1 MAARSLVLVL
11 VFVTTTAVAVA
22 LALPRL
28 LAIDGDFAS
37 GYDTRVAPRAHRV
50 PMPGPSRTARQ
61 RAARAKF
68 THFKSTPEPTG
79 RRQPHGPLHW
89 PLWALVLASLAL
101 SVFASVFA
109 ATAALGVCVCLRLR
123 ARRRR
128 IYHRYAVHLSNQD
141 EAKAQDLQDMVEA
154 MGNAVR
160 ALPWRRA
167 TSGQPWFAI
176 EAHLCETPEGNLEY
190 LLAVVCEPRHIKALD
205 AAIAGAYSD
214 VRVGWTDERVYQP
227 LPWPLAE
234 AGAVFRYRKAR
245 RFIYSLVD
253 VDELGSGATPLL
265 QPVAEMQYGL
275 GVPSTIRI
283 QLTPLPHFME
293 TFARWAQRR
302 HERRLARSQTWGS
315 RDAGLSSQA
324 DREEMRQAAKMT
336 GGGLF
341 SLEVQVAGPDAETCK
356 AIGGALQAR
365 HGHNSLRRQLLCLR
379 RELYRRRFP
388 TATPP
393 LLPSPRG
400 LASAAEVAG
409 LIELPSGSM
418 KNVPTRRVVTPRM
431 PAPTHIRRGELDPY
445 SLGSPAEAP

>member
-1 MAARSLVLVL
+1 MLLLVV
-11 VFVTTTAVAVA
+11 VATTALAAV
-22 LALPRL
+22 LAVPRV

-37 GYDTRVAPRAHRV
+37 GYDSRIAPRAQRV
-50 PMPGPSRTARQ
+50 PMPGPSPAARQ
-61 RAARAKF
+61 IAARAKF
-68 THFKSTPEPTG
+68 MYATSAPKPAARTESRG
-79 RRQPHGPLHW
+79 IMDGPLW
-89 PLWALVLASLAL
+89 TLVLASVAL
-101 SVFASVFA
+101 SVFASVLA
-109 ATAALGVCVCLRLR
+109 GAGALAVCVCLRLR

-128 IYHRYAVHLSNQD
+128 VYRRYPIYLSNQD
-141 EAKAQDLQDMVEA
+141 EAKALDLKDMVEA

-160 ALPWRRA
+160 ELPWRRA
-167 TSGQPWFAI
+167 TRGQPWFAI
-176 EAHLCETPEGNLEY
+176 EAHVCKTPAGNLEY
-190 LLAVVCEPRHIKALD
+190 LLSVVCEARHVKALD
-205 AAIAGAYSD
+205 GAIAGAYSD
-214 VRVGWTDERVYQP
+214 VRVGWSDERVYRP

-245 RFIYSLVD
+245 PFIYSLVD

-275 GVPSTIRI
+275 GVPSTVRI
-283 QLTPLPHFME
+283 QLTPLAPFME
-293 TFARWAQRR
+293 RFARWAQRR
-302 HERRLARSQTWGS
+302 HERRLARSQAWGP
-315 RDAGLSSQA
+315 RDAGLSSQT
-324 DREEMRQAAKMT
+324 DREEMRQAAKIT

-341 SLEVQVAGPDAETCK
+341 SLEVLVAGPDAETCK

-388 TATPP
+388 TAIPP
-393 LLPSPRG
+393 LLPSPRSF
-400 LASAAEVAG
+400 ASAAEVAC

-445 SLGSPAEAP
+445 HPGSSPQAP